1 VANAEFIQHARR
13 LRRMMLNHPPL
24 NNQRAVAF
32 FLSLGHYD
40 SLMSRLARTLQER
53 RLALRDALNFYR
65 SVSIEISPEVGG
77 TTYWAR
83 LPEDYDVEFIAS
95 EAERRGILIEPVGH
109 YYANADHA
117 ENCFR
122 IGVTSL
128 PVEKIR
134 PGVAELTELIRTLVS
149 GRVEHL
155 ESSVGEWLT
164 GEDLARAMSN
174 RTIIYNVVYGV
185 PCTIDLHADGTMTGT
200 AGYANEDCDTGRWWV
215 DGDRWHRRWEK
226 WVYGEETAY
235 YVVINDEQVKW
246 FNGDHQLVDSA
257 FIRAMI

>member
-1 VANAEFIQHARR
+1 VIYVASLSKVLSPGVRLGYIVAGAEFVRHARR
-13 LRRMMLNHPPL
+13 LRHAMLNHPPL

-40 SLMSRLARTLQER
+40 ALMSRLARVLQER
-53 RLALRDALNFYR
+53 RMALRDALNFYR

-77 TTYWAR
+77 TTYWVR
-83 LPEDYDVEFIAS
+83 VPPDFNVEFIAS

-109 YYANADHA
+109 YYAEADRA

-155 ESSVGEWLT
+155 ET
-164 GEDLARAMSN
+164 
-174 RTIIYNVVYGV
+174 
-185 PCTIDLHADGTMTGT
+185 
-200 AGYANEDCDTGRWWV
+200 
-215 DGDRWHRRWEK
+215 
-226 WVYGEETAY
+226 
-235 YVVINDEQVKW
+235 
-246 FNGDHQLVDSA
+246 
-257 FIRAMI
+257 